1 MNDTQLYM
9 SFDNISDTEQVIKSI
24 ISDIRE
30 WMKSKQLK
38 LNENKTVFSIT
49 FTFTFTES
57 S

>member
-49 FTFTFTES
+49 FTFTES